1 MRKMMR
7 NNNIRASRALFTAL
21 TFLGL
26 IWFLFSGI
34 HASHSVKSAKVTV
47 PVPVPPSVQVPGRTE
62 PLAGEGDPAYWD
74 LNLNFVIRRRVP
86 SGPDPI
92 HNRRAVVNRQPPGA

>member
-21 TFLGL
+21 AFLGL

-34 HASHSVKSAKVTV
+34 HASLAAKSAKVTV
-47 PVPVPPSVQVPGRTE
+47 PVPPSVQVSGRTK
-62 PLAGEGDPAYWD
+62 PLAREREAAYWD
-74 LNLNFVIRRRVP
+74 LDLNYVIRRRVP

-92 HNRRAVVNRQPPGA
+92 HNRRAVIYRQPPGA

>member
-7 NNNIRASRALFTAL
+7 NNNIRASRALYTAL
-21 TFLGL
+21 AFLGL
-26 IWFLFSGI
+26 IWFLSSGI
-34 HASHSVKSAKVTV
+34 HMSRTAKSATV
-47 PVPVPPSVQVPGRTE
+47 PLPVPPSVQVSGRTK
-62 PLAGEGDPAYWD
+62 PLTRDGDPAYRD

-92 HNRRAVVNRQPPGA
+92 HNRAVINRQPPAA